1 MKNKILWP
9 VLFLCTLPVQ
19 AQQDMTEAEG
29 SVTLQECLSRGLE
42 SNFSIRMVKNQ
53 QETAANN
60 ATRANAGMLPTVDLS
75 ASYSGDL
82 GSTRTTPRSTGVTTT
97 ERGAYDGTVDA
108 GIDLNWTIFDGFSVW
123 TNYKQLQLLKEQ
135 GELQTRITIEDYV
148 ASLTAEYYNYIQE
161 KIRLKN
167 FRYAMSLSRERMR
180 IVEVRYHI
188 GNFSRLDYL
197 QAKVDFNA
205 DSAQYMKQREVL
217 NSSRIK
223 LNELMAN
230 HDVTALIGIRDTA
243 IDVNPDLQYD
253 ELWQATLATNASLLM
268 ADKNTEVVRADY
280 KKIMSRDYPYVR
292 LNAGYGYTLNRYEL
306 SSTKKRDNWGLNAG
320 ITIGFNL
327 FDGKRKMQKR
337 NAQLAIEYAELERE
351 VPTPDFL
358 FPCGKKPYNSGKTDQ
373 NPDINDIFPDQCHR
387 IDGRCSSEN
396 HQNIENIGADHIT
409 ERHIQFIFARCNHRG
424 HKFWQAGSTGN
435 NRKSDQILAESQL
448 RSNRGCAVYNK
459 IPTELDRHNTADDK
473 HNTFPH
479 RQYLILIISGS
490 STRFQCRAHHPDQK
504 SDKYNK
510 TYS

>member
-1 MKNKILWP
+1 MCIR
-9 VLFLCTLPVQ
+9 
-19 AQQDMTEAEG
+19 D
-29 SVTLQECLSRGLE
+29 RE

-205 DSAQYMKQREVL
+205 DSCLLYT
-217 NSSRIK
+217 SPSP
-223 LNELMAN
+223 
-230 HDVTALIGIRDTA
+230 RD
-243 IDVNPDLQYD
+243 
-253 ELWQATLATNASLLM
+253 
-268 ADKNTEVVRADY
+268 
-280 KKIMSRDYPYVR
+280 
-292 LNAGYGYTLNRYEL
+292 
-306 SSTKKRDNWGLNAG
+306 
-320 ITIGFNL
+320 
-327 FDGKRKMQKR
+327 
-337 NAQLAIEYAELERE
+337 
-351 VPTPDFL
+351 
-358 FPCGKKPYNSGKTDQ
+358 
-373 NPDINDIFPDQCHR
+373 
-387 IDGRCSSEN
+387 
-396 HQNIENIGADHIT
+396 
-409 ERHIQFIFARCNHRG
+409 RG
-424 HKFWQAGSTGN
+424 
-435 NRKSDQILAESQL
+435 
-448 RSNRGCAVYNK
+448 
-459 IPTELDRHNTADDK
+459 
-473 HNTFPH
+473 
-479 RQYLILIISGS
+479 
-490 STRFQCRAHHPDQK
+490 
-504 SDKYNK
+504 
-510 TYS
+510 

>member
-1 MKNKILWP
+1 MRNKILWP

-19 AQQDMTEAEG
+19 AQQDITEAEG

-42 SNFSIRMVKNQ
+42 NNFSIRMVKNR

-60 ATRANAGMLPTVDLS
+60 ATRANAGMLPAVDLS

-82 GSTRTTPRSTGVTTT
+82 RSTRTTSRATGVTTT
-97 ERGAYDGTVDA
+97 ERGSNDGTIDA

-148 ASLTAEYYNYIQE
+148 ASLTAEYYNYIQQ

-223 LNELMAN
+223 LNELMTN
-230 HDVTALIGIRDTA
+230 HDVSALIGIRDTA

-253 ELWQATLATNASLLM
+253 ELWQATLAANASLLM

-306 SSTKKRDNWGLNAG
+306 SSTKKRDSWGLNAG
-320 ITIGFNL
+320 ITVGFNL

-351 VPTPDFL
+351 DLKLSLKSDLSDLWQAYRNNWQVMLMERQNLVAARENYEYANLRYMKGDLSGFEMREAQQSLLDAEERLLVSEYDTKMCEISL
-358 FPCGKKPYNSGKTDQ
+358 LQLSGKV
-373 NPDINDIFPDQCHR
+373 
-387 IDGRCSSEN
+387 
-396 HQNIENIGADHIT
+396 
-409 ERHIQFIFARCNHRG
+409 
-424 HKFWQAGSTGN
+424 
-435 NRKSDQILAESQL
+435 LA
-448 RSNRGCAVYNK
+448 
-459 IPTELDRHNTADDK
+459 
-473 HNTFPH
+473 
-479 RQYLILIISGS
+479 YL
-490 STRFQCRAHHPDQK
+490 
-504 SDKYNK
+504 NE
-510 TYS
+510 

>member
-42 SNFSIRMVKNQ
+42 SNFSIRMVKTNKRRLQ
-53 QETAANN
+53 TMPPGPMRECCPPWTSVLPTAAIWV
-60 ATRANAGMLPTVDLS
+60 RPVLPPAPLESPLPNVERMTDCRCRHRPELDYFRRLQRVD
-75 ASYSGDL
+75 
-82 GSTRTTPRSTGVTTT
+82 
-97 ERGAYDGTVDA
+97 
-108 GIDLNWTIFDGFSVW
+108 
-123 TNYKQLQLLKEQ
+123 QLQATATPERTGRTANPHYDRRLC
-135 GELQTRITIEDYV
+135 GIAHSRILQLHTGK
-148 ASLTAEYYNYIQE
+148 NPF
-161 KIRLKN
+161 KN

-280 KKIMSRDYPYVR
+280 KKNHVPR
-292 LNAGYGYTLNRYEL
+292 LSLRTSECRLR
-306 SSTKKRDNWGLNAG
+306 
-320 ITIGFNL
+320 IHF
-327 FDGKRKMQKR
+327 
-337 NAQLAIEYAELERE
+337 
-351 VPTPDFL
+351 
-358 FPCGKKPYNSGKTDQ
+358 KP
-373 NPDINDIFPDQCHR
+373 
-387 IDGRCSSEN
+387 
-396 HQNIENIGADHIT
+396 
-409 ERHIQFIFARCNHRG
+409 
-424 HKFWQAGSTGN
+424 
-435 NRKSDQILAESQL
+435 L
-448 RSNRGCAVYNK
+448 
-459 IPTELDRHNTADDK
+459 
-473 HNTFPH
+473 
-479 RQYLILIISGS
+479 
-490 STRFQCRAHHPDQK
+490 
-504 SDKYNK
+504 
-510 TYS
+510 

>member
-9 VLFLCTLPVQ
+9 VLFLCTLPIQ
-19 AQQDMTEAEG
+19 AQQDMMEAEG

-82 GSTRTTPRSTGVTTT
+82 GSTRTTPRSTNVTTT
-97 ERGAYDGTVDA
+97 ERRAYDGTVDA
-108 GIDLNWTIFDGFSVW
+108 GIDLNWTVFDGFSVW

-167 FRYAMSLSRERMR
+167 FRHAMSLSQERMR

-217 NSSRIK
+217 NSSRIR

-268 ADKNTEVVRADY
+268 ADNNTEVVRADY
-280 KKIMSRDYPYVR
+280 KKIMSPDYPYVR

-351 VPTPDFL
+351 DLKLSLKSDLSDLWQAYRNNWQVMLMERQNLVAAQENYEYANLRYMKGDLSGFEMREAQQSLLDAEERLLVSEYDTKMCEISL
-358 FPCGKKPYNSGKTDQ
+358 LQLSGKVLT
-373 NPDINDIFPDQCHR
+373 
-387 IDGRCSSEN
+387 
-396 HQNIENIGADHIT
+396 
-409 ERHIQFIFARCNHRG
+409 
-424 HKFWQAGSTGN
+424 
-435 NRKSDQILAESQL
+435 
-448 RSNRGCAVYNK
+448 
-459 IPTELDRHNTADDK
+459 
-473 HNTFPH
+473 
-479 RQYLILIISGS
+479 YL
-490 STRFQCRAHHPDQK
+490 
-504 SDKYNK
+504 NE
-510 TYS
+510 